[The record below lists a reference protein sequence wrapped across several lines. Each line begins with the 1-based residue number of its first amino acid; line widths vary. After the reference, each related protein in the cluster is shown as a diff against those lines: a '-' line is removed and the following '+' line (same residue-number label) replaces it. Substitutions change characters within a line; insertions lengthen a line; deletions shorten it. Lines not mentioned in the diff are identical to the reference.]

1 MKSIA
6 KKIILVSL
14 KKKKLKKKQIFSIC
28 KLKNS
33 FWKWNI
39 KNQLEWFK
47 VKVYKND
54 INNLL
59 LIDDKIIGY
68 TLLRKR
74 KARFDNKSFNYY
86 YLDSFLID
94 KRFRKKKLGEK
105 LILFNNKIIRKLK
118 KHAFLICPKEMVNF
132 YLKYEWTISKKKS
145 FKLIDHTPKWLN
157 SKSKINA
164 LTYNLKKKNIKK
176 ISYQLN

>member
-1 MKSIA
+1 MKSIL
-6 KKIILVSL
+6 KKKVILVSL

-33 FWKWNI
+33 FWKWKI
-39 KNQLEWFK
+39 ENQLKWFK
-47 VKVYKND
+47 IKVYEND

-74 KARFDNKSFNYY
+74 KAKIKNESFNYY
-86 YLDSFLID
+86 YFDSFLID
-94 KRFRKKKLGEK
+94 KRFRKRKLGEK
-105 LILFNNKIIRKLK
+105 LILFNNKIIRKQK
-118 KHAFLICPKEMVNF
+118 KHAFLICPKKLVKF
-132 YLKYEWTISKKKS
+132 YLKYDWTILKKKN
-145 FKLIDHTPKWLN
+145 FELIDHIPKWLP
-157 SKSKINA
+157 KSGINA
-164 LTYNLKKKNIKK
+164 LTYNFEKKGIKK